1 LRVLTKTWH
10 QTPNTS
16 DLTLML
22 LIFCGTPS
30 FAVPTLDR
38 LVEAGH
44 SIPLAVT
51 QPDRPRGR
59 GMEVALSPVKDAAT
73 RLGITV
79 VQPATIKNNSEFR
92 NQLGAIRPDAII
104 VVGYGR
110 IIPQW
115 MIDLPRLG
123 NLNLHASLL
132 PKYRGA
138 APIQWA
144 IASGESVTGVTTMRI
159 DAGLDTGDMLMQREM
174 PVGLEDTAETL
185 GPKLAVMGADLMLET
200 LRGLESGRVRPA
212 PQDHVHA
219 TLAPILKKEDGRMDF
234 CRTASDLFNR
244 LRGFQP
250 WPGAFTTFKTKTLQ
264 VHRAHPVQNAS
275 AMQHG
280 QIAVEGARLFVGC
293 GKDDTGEGT
302 MLELIEIQLEGKRR
316 MSASEF
322 INGYRPK
329 SGEQLGQ

>member
-1 LRVLTKTWH
+1 
-10 QTPNTS
+10 
-16 DLTLML
+16 ML
-22 LIFCGTPS
+22 LVFCGTPR
-30 FAVPTLDR
+30 FAVPTLEK

-44 SIPLAVT
+44 SVPLVVT

-59 GMEVALSPVKDAAT
+59 GMEVAVSPVKEAAL
-73 RLGITV
+73 RLGIAV
-79 VQPATIKNNSEFR
+79 LQPGAIKNNVEFR
-92 NQLGAIRPDAII
+92 DQLATIAPDAIIDAII

-159 DAGLDTGDMLMQREM
+159 DAGLDTGDILLQREVAIG
-174 PVGLEDTAETL
+174 PEDTSETL
-185 GPKLAVMGADLMLET
+185 GPKLASIGADLMVET
-200 LRGLESGRVRPA
+200 LRGMDNGQVRPTL
-212 PQDHVHA
+212 QDHAHA

-234 CRTASDLFNR
+234 SRSATDLFNR

-250 WPGAFTTFKTKTLQ
+250 WPGAFTIFKGKALQ
-264 VHRAHPVQNAS
+264 VHRAQLR
-275 AMQHG
+275 QHTVILTPG
-280 QIAVEGARLFVGC
+280 EIAVEGTRLFVGC
-293 GKDDTGEGT
+293 AAGSGKGKDTAT
-302 MLELIEIQLEGKRR
+302 ALELIDIQLEGKRR
-316 MSASEF
+316 MTALEF

-329 SGEQLGQ
+329 SGDHLGQ